1 MHQGKF
7 VFSQVVSIIS
17 QYEFNK
23 SVEKYK
29 GNYRAKDLRCWQ
41 HFLYMMFGQLT
52 YREGIRDIIS
62 CLDAHK
68 SKVYHLGLKKI
79 VAHTGVSS
87 GYDLEVVTSKKND
100 IEFRIITKERSISQF
115 IR

>member
-1 MHQGKF
+1 LQRFFYFSISIDFDYGYFLKKIAMHQGKF

-68 SKVYHLGLKKI
+68 SKVYHLGLK
-79 VAHTGVSS
+79 
-87 GYDLEVVTSKKND
+87 
-100 IEFRIITKERSISQF
+100 R
-115 IR
+115 